1 MMRLSIFK
9 TIKTIG
15 AAVGLVTI
23 LSLSSLSAVAQ
34 DKGSMT
40 VAFGDVP
47 GGEMVN
53 FMIAVARAAERGV
66 KVEVHLIC
74 SLKILLPRRLSAGRP
89 ISALVRLMR

>member
-1 MMRLSIFK
+1 MKKAGTAALIAA
-9 TIKTIG
+9 TIG
-15 AAVGLVTI
+15 LAAPQAL
-23 LSLSSLSAVAQ
+23 AQ

-66 KVEVHLIC
+66 DVKTEFLQSEDLAAQAVV
-74 SLKILLPRRLSAGRP
+74 SG
-89 ISALVRLMR
+89 